1 MTVLRAGRGRPVT
14 LFVPGQG
21 RGPSPSAPMLAAT
34 RWFAQDVRGTQLSFY
49 YEESGHFD
57 RVPPLRRQAERDAE
71 EARVV
76 ADAVGATRALGISRG
91 ARALAGLLAHD
102 PGRFE
107 RVVLVVPPGD
117 RLQTPLS
124 YRVWLDSLPAA
135 ASAPPAPNTRIL
147 VLGLR
152 GDRGHPARA
161 AEEWA
166 GRLGAR
172 LELFPAR
179 GTVPQRELMPS
190 AASRSP
196 ELIWGDLV
204 PGYELMRSAATE
216 FLNA

>member
-1 MTVLRAGRGRPVT
+1 VTALRVGRGRPVT
-14 LFVPGQG
+14 LFIPGEG
-21 RGPSPSAPMLAAT
+21 RGPSPSTPMIAAV
-34 RWFAQDVRGTQLSFY
+34 RWFAQDVRGTRLSFY

-57 RVPPLRRQAERDAE
+57 RVPPLRRQADRDAE

-76 ADAVGATRALGISRG
+76 ADAGGATRALGISRG
-91 ARALAGLLAHD
+91 ARALAGLLARD

-117 RLQTPLS
+117 LRPPPLS
-124 YRVWLDSLPAA
+124 YRLWLDSLPTA
-135 ASAPPAPNTRIL
+135 ASGPPAPNTEFL

-152 GDRGHPARA
+152 RDRGHPARA

-172 LELFPAR
+172 LEIFTGR
-179 GTVPQRELMPS
+179 GAVPQRELMPS

-196 ELIWGDLV
+196 ERIWGDLV
-204 PGYELMRSAATE
+204 PGYGLMRNAATE

>member
-1 MTVLRAGRGRPVT
+1 MVQAGRSAGDGTASRPGPACHPVHTRGGARAVALDADDRRSAVVRAGRAGYAA
-14 LFVPGQG
+14 LLLL
-21 RGPSPSAPMLAAT
+21 RG
-34 RWFAQDVRGTQLSFY
+34 VR
-49 YEESGHFD
+49 
-57 RVPPLRRQAERDAE
+57 PLRP
-71 EARVV
+71 
-76 ADAVGATRALGISRG
+76 GAA
-91 ARALAGLLAHD
+91 ALAGLLARD

-117 RLQTPLS
+117 LRPPPLS
-124 YRVWLDSLPAA
+124 YRLWLDSLPTA
-135 ASAPPAPNTRIL
+135 ASGPPAPNTEFL

-172 LELFPAR
+172 LEIFTGR

-190 AASRSP
+190 AVSRSP
-196 ELIWGDLV
+196 ERIWGDLV

>member
-14 LFVPGQG
+14 LIVPGQG
-21 RGPSPSAPMLAAT
+21 RGPLPSAPMLAAT
-34 RWFAQDVRGTQLSFY
+34 QWFAQDVRGTRLSFY

-71 EARVV
+71 ETRVV

-107 RVVLVVPPGD
+107 RVVLVVPFGD
-117 RLQTPLS
+117 LRPPSPS
-124 YRVWLDSLPAA
+124 YRAWLDSLPTA
-135 ASAPPAPNTRIL
+135 ASGPPAGDTDFL

-161 AEEWA
+161 ADEWA
-166 GRLGAR
+166 RRLGAR

-179 GTVPQRELMPS
+179 GTVPQRQLMPS
-190 AASRSP
+190 ATSRSP